1 MKNEPPFFC
10 DLNIS
15 MNKIF
20 SNGCS
25 FLTPRPKDGVDSF
38 VSDIIAKN
46 FRYDLV
52 NLAMGGR
59 GNDRISF
66 STKVWFEQND
76 YSNTFAIIGW
86 SSMHRNDYVT
96 NDGWKKDRIPQTDL
110 TWRTWK
116 TLDNVSF
123 IRQKS
128 GWDIENN
135 AIMNFLDNVF
145 DLQNYF
151 ERKKIP
157 YVMYNALPN
166 SFETDIQDFKVIK
179 NCLNMERFFNPTMSH
194 YEYVVDKKLIVSP
207 QDPHPSL
214 EGHQQWAMMLL
225 EFIVKNQLFKIK

>member
-1 MKNEPPFFC
+1 MYK
-10 DLNIS
+10 
-15 MNKIF
+15 MF

-25 FLTPRPKDGVDSF
+25 FLTPRPKDGVETF
-38 VSDIIAKN
+38 VARELAES
-46 FRYDLV
+46 YGLQLT

-66 STKVWFEQND
+66 TTKIWFEQNGSAD
-76 YSNTFAIIGW
+76 TFAVVGW
-86 SSMHRNDYVT
+86 SSAHRNDYIT
-96 NDGWKKDRIPQTDL
+96 NDGWKKGRIPGTDL

-123 IRQKS
+123 IRTNT

-151 ERKKIP
+151 ERKRIP

-166 SFETDIQDFKVIK
+166 DFKSDISDFDVIAK
-179 NCLNMERFFNPTMSH
+179 AINMDRFFNPEVSH
-194 YEYVVDKKLIVSP
+194 LEYIMDEQLVVSP
-207 QDPHPSL
+207 HDPHPSA
-214 EGHQQWAMMLL
+214 EGHRQWAEQLK
-225 EFIVKNQLFKIK
+225 EFIDVNNLRTI

>member
-1 MKNEPPFFC
+1 MSK
-10 DLNIS
+10 LL
-15 MNKIF
+15 

-25 FLTPRPKDGVDSF
+25 FLTPRNKDGVETF
-38 VSDIIAKN
+38 VARELAES
-46 FRYDLV
+46 YGLQLT

-66 STKVWFEQND
+66 TTKIWFEQNGSAD
-76 YSNTFAIIGW
+76 TFAVVGW
-86 SSMHRNDYVT
+86 SSAHRNDYIT
-96 NDGWKKDRIPQTDL
+96 NDGWKKGRIPGTDL

-123 IRQKS
+123 IRTNT

-151 ERKKIP
+151 ERKRIP

-166 SFETDIQDFKVIK
+166 DFKSDISDFDVIAK
-179 NCLNMERFFNPTMSH
+179 AINMDRFFNPEVSH
-194 YEYVVDKKLIVSP
+194 LEYIMDKQLVVSP
-207 QDPHPSL
+207 HDPHPSA
-214 EGHQQWAMMLL
+214 EGHRQWAEQLN
-225 EFIVKNQLFKIK
+225 EFIDVNNLRTI